1 MNQEHLE
8 YCNMLLQFEK
18 GSIFNLAKISAG
30 DRFLVGKEA
39 REFCRYDPEDRTGGS
54 PHGGLCD

>member
-1 MNQEHLE
+1 
-8 YCNMLLQFEK
+8 MLLQFEK